1 MTAQTCADLVERGDP
16 DRWRTVM
23 AAAPEKRAGLLAL
36 YAFNLEIARAP
47 YVASESMLAE
57 IRLRWW
63 TDAVAEIY
71 AGAAP
76 RRHEVVAPLAEA
88 VAGGDLPQAPFD
100 GMIAA
105 RMFDAG
111 DAPFE
116 DTDALRAYV
125 DATSGNLMELAARHL
140 GASDAAIPVVRRFA
154 RGAGIAALLRAL
166 PELKATGRAPLPP
179 GADVAALARE
189 GLAEIAAARAERA
202 TVPREAAAALLPG
215 WLAELRLGR
224 AAAEPEAVMSGGL
237 EVSEFRA
244 RAALLRRVVT
254 GRW

>member
-1 MTAQTCADLVERGDP
+1 MAAPP
-16 DRWRTVM
+16 DR
-23 AAAPEKRAGLLAL
+23 RAGLLAL

-63 TDAVAEIY
+63 TDAVAEIF
-71 AGAAP
+71 AGAPP

-88 VAGGDLPQAPFD
+88 VAGGELPQELFD

-105 RMFDAG
+105 RLFDAG

-116 DTDALRAYV
+116 DLDGLRGYV

-140 GASDAAIPVVRRFA
+140 GASGAAIPVVRRFA

-166 PELKATGRAPLPP
+166 PDLEALGRAPLPP
-179 GADVAALARE
+179 DADVAEIARE
-189 GLAEIAAARAERA
+189 GLAEIDAARAERA
-202 TVPREAAAALLPG
+202 AVPRAAAAALLPG
-215 WLAELRLGR
+215 WLADIRLRR
-224 AAAEPEAVMSGGL
+224 AVADPGCVLKGGL
-237 EVSEFRA
+237 EVSEFRS
-244 RAALLRRVVT
+244 RAVLLRRVAT

>member
-1 MTAQTCADLVERGDP
+1 MAAPP
-16 DRWRTVM
+16 DR
-23 AAAPEKRAGLLAL
+23 RAGLLAL

-63 TDAVAEIY
+63 TDAVAEIF
-71 AGAAP
+71 AGAPP

-88 VAGGDLPQAPFD
+88 VAGGELPQELFD

-105 RMFDAG
+105 RLFDAG

-116 DTDALRAYV
+116 DLDGLRGYV

-140 GASDAAIPVVRRFA
+140 GASGAAIPVVRRFA

-166 PELKATGRAPLPP
+166 PDLEALGRAPLPP
-179 GADVAALARE
+179 DADVAEIARE
-189 GLAEIAAARAERA
+189 GLAELDAARAERA
-202 TVPREAAAALLPG
+202 AVPRAAAAALLPG
-215 WLAELRLGR
+215 WLADIRLRR
-224 AAAEPEAVMSGGL
+224 AVADPGCVLKGGL
-237 EVSEFRA
+237 EVSEFRS
-244 RAALLRRVVT
+244 RAVLLRRAAT

>member
-1 MTAQTCADLVERGDP
+1 MTAQACADLVERGDA

-23 AAAPEKRAGLLAL
+23 AAPPDRRAGLLAL

-63 TDAVAEIY
+63 TDAVAEIF
-71 AGAAP
+71 AGAPP

-88 VAGGDLPQAPFD
+88 VAGGELPQELFD

-105 RMFDAG
+105 RLFDAG

-116 DTDALRAYV
+116 GLDGLRGYV
-125 DATSGNLMELAARHL
+125 DATSGNLMELAVRHL
-140 GASDAAIPVVRRFA
+140 GASGAVISVVRRFA

-166 PELKATGRAPLPP
+166 PDLEALGRAPLPP
-179 GADVAALARE
+179 DADVAEIARE
-189 GLAEIAAARAERA
+189 GLAEIDAARAERA
-202 TVPREAAAALLPG
+202 AVPRAAAAALLPG
-215 WLAELRLGR
+215 WLADIRLRR
-224 AAAEPEAVMSGGL
+224 AVADPGCVLKGGL
-237 EVSEFRA
+237 EVSEFRS
-244 RAALLRRVVT
+244 RAVLLRRVAT

>member
-1 MTAQTCADLVERGDP
+1 MTAQACADLVERGDA

-23 AAAPEKRAGLLAL
+23 AAPPDRRAGLLAL

-63 TDAVAEIY
+63 TDAVAEIF
-71 AGAAP
+71 AGAPP

-88 VAGGDLPQAPFD
+88 VAGGELPQELFD

-105 RMFDAG
+105 RLFDAG

-116 DTDALRAYV
+116 DLDGLRGYV

-140 GASDAAIPVVRRFA
+140 GASGAAIPVVRRFA

-166 PELKATGRAPLPP
+166 PDLEALGRAPLPP
-179 GADVAALARE
+179 DADVAEIARE
-189 GLAEIAAARAERA
+189 GLAEIDAARAERA
-202 TVPREAAAALLPG
+202 AVPRAAAAALLPG
-215 WLAELRLGR
+215 WLADIRLRR
-224 AAAEPEAVMSGGL
+224 AVADPGCVLKGGL
-237 EVSEFRA
+237 EVSEFRS
-244 RAALLRRVVT
+244 RAVLLRRVAT

>member
-1 MTAQTCADLVERGDP
+1 VTAQACAELVERGDP
-16 DRWRTVM
+16 ARWRTVM
-23 AAAPEKRAGLLAL
+23 AAPPDRRAGLLAL

-63 TDAVAEIY
+63 TDAVAEIF
-71 AGAAP
+71 AGAPP

-88 VAGGDLPQAPFD
+88 VAGGELPQELFD

-105 RMFDAG
+105 RLFDAG

-116 DTDALRAYV
+116 GLDGLRGYV

-140 GASDAAIPVVRRFA
+140 GASGAAIPVVRRFA

-166 PELKATGRAPLPP
+166 PDLEALGRAPLPP
-179 GADVAALARE
+179 DADVAEIARE
-189 GLAEIAAARAERA
+189 GLAEIDAARAERA
-202 TVPREAAAALLPG
+202 AVPRAAAAALLPG
-215 WLAELRLGR
+215 WLADIRLRR
-224 AAAEPEAVMSGGL
+224 AVADPGCVLKGGL
-237 EVSEFRA
+237 EVSEFRS
-244 RAALLRRVVT
+244 RAVLLRRVAT

>member
-1 MTAQTCADLVERGDP
+1 MTAQACADLVERGDA

-23 AAAPEKRAGLLAL
+23 AAPPDRRAGLLAL

-63 TDAVAEIY
+63 TDAVAEIF
-71 AGAAP
+71 AGAPP

-88 VAGGDLPQAPFD
+88 VAGGELPQELFD

-105 RMFDAG
+105 RLFDAG

-116 DTDALRAYV
+116 DLDGLRGYV
-125 DATSGNLMELAARHL
+125 DATSGNLMELAVRHL
-140 GASDAAIPVVRRFA
+140 GASGAAIPVVRRFA

-166 PELKATGRAPLPP
+166 PDLEALGRAPLPP
-179 GADVAALARE
+179 DADVAEIARE
-189 GLAEIAAARAERA
+189 GLAEIDAARAERA
-202 TVPREAAAALLPG
+202 AVPRAAAAALLPG
-215 WLAELRLGR
+215 WLADIRLRR
-224 AAAEPEAVMSGGL
+224 AVADPGCVLKGGL
-237 EVSEFRA
+237 EVSEFRS
-244 RAALLRRVVT
+244 RAVLLRRAAT

>member
-1 MTAQTCADLVERGDP
+1 VTAEACADLVARGDP

-23 AAAPEKRAGLLAL
+23 AAPPERRAGLLAL

-63 TDAVAEIY
+63 TDAVAEIF
-71 AGAAP
+71 AGAPP
-76 RRHEVVAPLAEA
+76 RRHEVVAPLADA
-88 VAGGDLPQAPFD
+88 VAGGDLPQELFD

-105 RMFDAG
+105 RLFDAG
-111 DAPFE
+111 DAPF
-116 DTDALRAYV
+116 DDLDALRGYV
-125 DATSGNLMELAARHL
+125 DATSGNLMDLAARHL
-140 GASDAAIPVVRRFA
+140 GASGAALPVVRRFA

-166 PELKATGRAPLPP
+166 PELAALGRSPLPP
-179 GADVAALARE
+179 GADLAEIARE
-189 GLAEIAAARAERA
+189 GLAKIAAARAERA
-202 TVPREAAAALLPG
+202 AVPREAAAALLPG
-215 WLAELRLGR
+215 WLAAPRLRR
-224 AAAEPEAVMSGGL
+224 AAADPEAVMRGAL

-244 RAALLRRVVT
+244 RAALLWRGVS

>member
-1 MTAQTCADLVERGDP
+1 MTAEACADLVERGDP

-23 AAAPEKRAGLLAL
+23 AAPADRRAGLLAL

-47 YVASESMLAE
+47 FVASESMLAE

-63 TDAVAEIY
+63 TDAVAEIF

-88 VAGGDLPQAPFD
+88 IADADLPRDLLD

-105 RMFDAG
+105 RLFDAD

-116 DTDALRAYV
+116 DMDALRGYV

-140 GASDAAIPVVRRFA
+140 GVSGVALSIVRRFA
-154 RGAGIAALLRAL
+154 LGAGIAALLRAL
-166 PELKATGRAPLPP
+166 PELEALGRAPLPL
-179 GADVAALARE
+179 GADVAGIARE
-189 GLAEIAAARAERA
+189 GLDAIEGARAARAA
-202 TVPREAAAALLPG
+202 VASDVTAALLPG
-215 WLAELRLGR
+215 WLADIRLR
-224 AAAEPEAVMSGGL
+224 AAIADPDAVMTGGL

-244 RAALLRRVVT
+244 RAVLLRRAAT